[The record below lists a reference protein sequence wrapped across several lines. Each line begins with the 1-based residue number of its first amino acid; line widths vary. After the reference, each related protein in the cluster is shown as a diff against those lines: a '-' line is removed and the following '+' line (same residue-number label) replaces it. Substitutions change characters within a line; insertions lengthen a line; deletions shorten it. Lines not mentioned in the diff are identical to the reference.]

1 MTVRFRVD
9 TDRSPEIGVPVIHGY
24 ERYGTNPA
32 GSRRISAMVEY
43 EYRELRFPRGTSRGT
58 ARLALAEFA
67 EYGRWELARVRL
79 YSDGSR
85 RVTLRRRIIRQ
96 VRTV

>member
-1 MTVRFRVD
+1 MRFRVD

-32 GSRRISAMVEY
+32 GSRRISAMLEY
-43 EYRELRFPRGTSRGT
+43 EYRELRFSRGTSRSA
-58 ARLALAEFA
+58 ARQALAECA

-79 YSDGSR
+79 HSDGSR
-85 RVTLRRRIIRQ
+85 RITLRRRIIRQ
-96 VRTV
+96 IRTM